1 MMMMMMMMMIQRK
14 LTGPLLSLDEFVEGS
29 LFINGLG
36 GQLEIVVRYLK
47 FMFDQVMGRV
57 LSFLIIKNNNN

>member
-1 MMMMMMMMMIQRK
+1 MMMMMMMMIQRK